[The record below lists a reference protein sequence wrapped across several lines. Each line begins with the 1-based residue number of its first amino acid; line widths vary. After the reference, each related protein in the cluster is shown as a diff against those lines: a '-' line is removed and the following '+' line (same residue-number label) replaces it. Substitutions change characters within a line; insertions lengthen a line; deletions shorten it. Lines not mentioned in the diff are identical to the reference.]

1 MKTNTPLLDR
11 LEDHGITAD
20 ILARQDAY
28 GVLYY
33 LTQMVHQVNMG
44 HTEAPSREHLEA
56 HLCKQGIDKILEDT
70 RLMRSYS
77 LLDYISDEATVLK
90 KASMD
95 EFYRLYDKEDI
106 AENWP
111 DGEAAITPSIGDIF
125 PRYDLDK
132 LVDRIHGEEDV
143 TEYAREHGRIEA
155 GFDWQRQKLHAE
167 TDTGQN
173 VKTWVQRLNDL
184 ERVESR
190 APRSAER
197 PASAQMPVGAERQTI
212 RDMIASMDEHPSVV
226 LQMETQRE

>member
-111 DGEAAITPSIGDIF
+111 DGEAAITPSIG
-125 PRYDLDK
+125 
-132 LVDRIHGEEDV
+132 
-143 TEYAREHGRIEA
+143 
-155 GFDWQRQKLHAE
+155 
-167 TDTGQN
+167 
-173 VKTWVQRLNDL
+173 
-184 ERVESR
+184 
-190 APRSAER
+190 
-197 PASAQMPVGAERQTI
+197 
-212 RDMIASMDEHPSVV
+212 
-226 LQMETQRE
+226 